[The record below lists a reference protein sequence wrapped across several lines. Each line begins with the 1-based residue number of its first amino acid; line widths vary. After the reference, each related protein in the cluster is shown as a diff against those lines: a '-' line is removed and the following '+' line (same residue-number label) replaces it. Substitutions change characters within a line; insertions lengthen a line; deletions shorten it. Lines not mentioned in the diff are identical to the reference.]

1 MAPPEVS
8 ANKTSAGI
16 ESNRKNRKASKS
28 EESERNSAASGN
40 GAKASPLYTR
50 EACSVPSEDVSRS
63 DFRETPLQNR
73 ESAERIFADC
83 TAALDAAEAARL
95 EGNKAYNT
103 GHLYDAISTYSLA
116 ERHLSTIT
124 NLEDGL
130 FPLQIIHNTNAM
142 LPLATNCII
151 APTLHAAHPRPP
163 LCRFRT
169 APDAKFRPLTAPSQI
184 CVCYRR

>member
-50 EACSVPSEDVSRS
+50 ECSVPSEDVSHS

-73 ESAERIFADC
+73 QSAERIFADC

-130 FPLQIIHNTNAM
+130 FHLQIIHNTNAM
-142 LPLATNCII
+142 LPAATNCII
-151 APTLHAAHPRPP
+151 APTLHTAHPRPP